1 MYLIN
6 TSRSASHDPQLA
18 AKQILSITPIV
29 HGQKGQEA
37 EPQSQILPHHSQLSN
52 TSNQAPSQTPAAD
65 IAAADSSAASS
76 SETGNANM
84 ERIDTETQE
93 KFVDAKEQ

>member
-18 AKQILSITPIV
+18 AKQILSITPILQ
-29 HGQKGQEA
+29 GQKGQKA
-37 EPQSQILPHHSQLSN
+37 KSQSQIAPHHPQRSN
-52 TSNQAPSQTPAAD
+52 TSNQAPSQNPAAN

-76 SETGNANM
+76 SEAENANM
-84 ERIDTETQE
+84 ERIDTETKE